1 MLPLLR
7 LASLARCSVADC
19 VGHAVRKRRGKG
31 WTLLVEGH
39 HQHRGLRQLTS
50 KPPTLQGIRQWGSTP
65 ASALP
70 AGLRH
75 HAREDLLYALAL
87 ALGAGHLPALT
98 VAYAQRHFGFF
109 AAIQTLV
116 FVHRHMNHLLI
127 EELLKTG
134 PRWQGPSWRCSRIPM
149 LRLHQNCLSRPR
161 LTEHGTLLL

>member
-1 MLPLLR
+1 
-7 LASLARCSVADC
+7 V
-19 VGHAVRKRRGKG
+19 
-31 WTLLVEGH
+31 
-39 HQHRGLRQLTS
+39 
-50 KPPTLQGIRQWGSTP
+50 GSTP

-87 ALGAGHLPALT
+87 AMGAGHLPALT

-134 PRWQGPSWRCSRIPM
+134 PRWQGPSWRC
-149 LRLHQNCLSRPR
+149 
-161 LTEHGTLLL
+161 